1 MNTFFYKDLG
11 EQICEIGAR
20 TSRGCDCDNGCVNE
34 VVEIGI
40 RVGGTTI
47 GPREVVNGVEKE
59 DSWCLEKG
67 NESSSNVIS

>member
-1 MNTFFYKDLG
+1 MNTFFNKDLG

-34 VVEIGI
+34 VVEIRI

-47 GPREVVNGVEKE
+47 GPK
-59 DSWCLEKG
+59 
-67 NESSSNVIS
+67 